1 MYTLYHHGSS
11 VCAAKVRFAMAE
23 KGLSWEGEYLDIL
36 AGDQFK
42 PEYLKLN
49 PKAVVPTL
57 VHDNT
62 VVPESTVIC
71 EYLDLVEPSTSLHP
85 ADPWL
90 HAQVRY
96 WSKACDEELHP
107 ACAVLTFVVSHRHT
121 IARLGKEKLEE
132 FLSSTPDMSVTSDWK
147 TKKRMFVE
155 HGFKAAGAA
164 EALTLYDS
172 YLKKMEKALQGHD
185 WLVGDRFTFAD
196 VSMTPY
202 VNRLAMLSLSG
213 MWTNGRLPDVERWFN
228 RIQQRPHFKPQLLD
242 WVPEQLTA
250 DLRDNGAR
258 SWPEVAMILN
268 IKI

>member
-1 MYTLYHHGSS
+1 
-11 VCAAKVRFAMAE
+11 
-23 KGLSWEGEYLDIL
+23 
-36 AGDQFK
+36 
-42 PEYLKLN
+42 
-49 PKAVVPTL
+49 
-57 VHDNT
+57 
-62 VVPESTVIC
+62 
-71 EYLDLVEPSTSLHP
+71 
-85 ADPWL
+85 L

-155 HGFKAAGAA
+155 NGFKAAGAA
-164 EALTLYDS
+164 EALKLYDG
-172 YLKKMEKALQGHD
+172 YLKKMEQALQGRD

-213 MWTNGRLPDVERWFN
+213 MWTNGRLPNVERWFN
-228 RIQQRPHFKPQLLD
+228 LIRQRSHFKPQLLD
-242 WVPEQLTA
+242 WVPEQLTG

-258 SWPEVAMILN
+258 SWPEVARILN
-268 IKI
+268 IKT